1 MRVNVSGCILCTGKA
16 ITKTLLAQFGQGLSH
31 LEAGDRHPPDKLLSS
46 GYVLGKPIFLFT

>member
-46 GYVLGKPIFLFT
+46 GYVLGKPNFLFT